1 MSELEDVKRRFIGKF
16 HRRKDEAKQKARRYW
31 LVQSN
36 PAAFSIDDLEDHPT
50 KIVHWGAERNHE
62 ANKLLREMQEGDKV
76 FFYHGKCEKP
86 AIVGIV
92 SVFRGAFPEERQW
105 DKYDR
110 LYDPASSQRK
120 PIWFQV
126 DIKFERKLSRPIQIS
141 ELMLHAAKLDQFPLL
156 SNPNIPVCEL
166 PLVNWTFVASLLL
179 QAPREDILPGLDE
192 IKPEEISIPSSM
204 ADGKVG
210 EGAYGTVLKGLCRGK
225 DVAVK
230 IFFKKKLD
238 QGALAAFDHEV
249 GIVSSKHHP
258 NIVQFLGICHMG
270 DRMMLVTDYMPRGNL
285 HDMLTDHS
293 VEMSGFLRMQMA
305 RDVVLGMNWLHSS
318 VPQVLHRDLK
328 TKNLLIDENNRIKI
342 CDFGLSQIKAVG
354 DTVFLHDGAD
364 GAKGTPLWMAPEVMM
379 GRQFNEKADVY
390 SFGIVLW
397 EILTRAEPFQEFETF
412 EQFRHA
418 VCLEHARP
426 QIPENCPSRLRTL
439 IECCWLPNPERRP
452 SFPEI
457 VNALERIIVD
467 CAITDEVG
475 RRLWKERFL
484 KREWVTWE
492 QLEDAMYDVLDYYGD
507 GASQPL
513 KDNATPVELRMASL
527 FQLNEYGS
535 RSEMHKNVAEQEIS
549 RRRMGCEPIQSPADE
564 AMQCLK
570 ALVVE
575 SRRRDGNED
584 VPIVTLETF
593 GNMLTWFGPMV
604 DVNTRKVILLKTMR
618 DVLSEPW
625 FHGDIG
631 VEEAENRLLGRKDGT
646 FLIRFSSI
654 VGCYTISKIQGR
666 VITHQR
672 IIHKPGVGFS
682 INYNTYHSLPDLV
695 NYARADLQLAE
706 ACLGSRFGHIFT
718 ASPFQSGY
726 IQTV

>member
-1 MSELEDVKRRFIGKF
+1 MDGMDIDSDFHMLATSPAMGGMIPAFTVEQPAPSVAAQDPLGPPEIAAQEVEKF
-16 HRRKDEAKQKARRYW
+16 SV
-31 LVQSN
+31 L
-36 PAAFSIDDLEDHPT
+36 
-50 KIVHWGAERNHE
+50 
-62 ANKLLREMQEGDKV
+62 GDGS
-76 FFYHGKCEKP
+76 F
-86 AIVGIV
+86 
-92 SVFRGAFPEERQW
+92 
-105 DKYDR
+105 
-110 LYDPASSQRK
+110 
-120 PIWFQV
+120 
-126 DIKFERKLSRPIQIS
+126 
-141 ELMLHAAKLDQFPLL
+141 
-156 SNPNIPVCEL
+156 
-166 PLVNWTFVASLLL
+166 
-179 QAPREDILPGLDE
+179 
-192 IKPEEISIPSSM
+192 
-204 ADGKVG
+204 
-210 EGAYGTVLKGLCRGK
+210 GTVYRGRCRAK

-230 IFFKKKLD
+230 VLHKQDLD
-238 QGALAAFDHEV
+238 QKTLATFRQEV
-249 GIVSSKHHP
+249 QIVSKIFHP
-258 NIVQFLGICHMG
+258 NIVLFMG
-270 DRMMLVTDYMPRGNL
+270 ACTVPGSMMIVTELMPKGDLETLLQDHKIHLSLLTRIRMAKD
-285 HDMLTDHS
+285 
-293 VEMSGFLRMQMA
+293 A
-305 RDVVLGMNWLHSS
+305 ALGMTWLHGSN
-318 VPQVLHRDLK
+318 PQFIHRDLK
-328 TKNLLIDENNRIKI
+328 TSNLLVDENNRIKI